1 MESAVIEVHN
11 LCRYF
16 YLGGETV
23 KALDGVTLQIP
34 QATFFGIT
42 GPSGSGKSSL
52 LYVLGGMDRPTS
64 GVCRVLGRELSGLD
78 DNQLTEFRGRFLGF
92 VYQSFHL
99 IPTMTAQQNVEL
111 PMVFSGVSS
120 KERKNRALTL
130 LEAIGLGDR
139 ARHRPHELSGGQQQR
154 VAIARALANDP
165 PVILADEPT
174 GNLDSVTGQIIL
186 ELFQKLVNEQRKTI
200 VMISHDPAAI
210 QATDQ
215 AVYLRDGQIQTA
227 DEISFGMIGEAANV
241 C

>member
-1 MESAVIEVHN
+1 METAVIEVKN
-11 LCRYF
+11 ICRYF
-16 YLGGETV
+16 CLGGETV
-23 KALDGVTLQIP
+23 RALDGVTLQIP
-34 QATFFGIT
+34 PATFFGIT
-42 GPSGSGKSSL
+42 GPSGSGKSTL
-52 LYVLGGMDRPTS
+52 LYVLGGMDRSTS
-64 GVCRVLGRELSGLD
+64 GACRVLGRELSVLD

-120 KERKNRALTL
+120 KERKNRALAL

-174 GNLDSVTGQIIL
+174 GNLDSVTGQLIL
-186 ELFQKLVNEQRKTI
+186 ELFQKLVKEQRKTI

-210 QATDQ
+210 QVTDQ
-215 AVYLRDGQIQTA
+215 AVYLRDGQIQA
-227 DEISFGMIGEAANV
+227 PDEISFGVIGEAANV